1 MDLSGDA
8 GHVDLVLVHLDTVLV
23 LVQDKCMVCAKHTIG
38 SEIVLDMS
46 DGTPRD
52 EAQEDARFGPFVDSV
67 NLDTR

>member
-1 MDLSGDA
+1 VMWVMWNLIS
-8 GHVDLVLVHLDTVLV
+8 VCFKKVLV